1 MALWAFHNNPGIGG
15 FGESNHPV
23 LFDGERIHTTTSKK
37 RNGRRERTKK
47 QSKEASLSSNCEN
60 RVPNGITS
68 RHDGD
73 SGDGDAVCCT
83 ANKNEYSIGE
93 GDLICQIVKELVDNA
108 VDACRSTLSDN
119 ENFLSESSSRG
130 NQKKRIRVDIKPF
143 TTSGGV
149 VGVSTSA
156 GPSNGQHRDGV
167 LQVTVTDT
175 GCGMENIQKCVN
187 AFQSSKDGDR
197 DQIVRSHNNNNTS
210 GRYGIGLTLCLLHA
224 QRCVP
229 NSRACISSATPKS
242 KLRTRAFFEV
252 DKQEDVVKCV
262 QEEVTASQQ
271 ESGTCVSLLV
281 PVSNW
286 IVRTILECRFYIIA

>member
-1 MALWAFHNNPGIGG
+1 
-15 FGESNHPV
+15 
-23 LFDGERIHTTTSKK
+23 
-37 RNGRRERTKK
+37 
-47 QSKEASLSSNCEN
+47 
-60 RVPNGITS
+60 VPNGMS
-68 RHDGD
+68 SYHDGD
-73 SGDGDAVCCT
+73 SGDGDGVCT

-108 VDACRSTLSDN
+108 VDACRSPIISENNNLQN
-119 ENFLSESSSRG
+119 ESGRG

-143 TTSGGV
+143 TTSGGF
-149 VGVSTSA
+149 VGVSTA
-156 GPSNGQHRDGV
+156 AFPSNEQNRDSV

-175 GCGMENIQKCVN
+175 GCGMENIQNCVN
-187 AFQSSKDGDR
+187 AFQSSKDGDEIIR
-197 DQIVRSHNNNNTS
+197 NYNNITFNNNSS

-242 KLRTRAFFEV
+242 KFRTRAFFEV

-262 QEEVTASQQ
+262 QEEVINFSASQQ

-286 IVRTILECRFYIIA
+286 IVRTF